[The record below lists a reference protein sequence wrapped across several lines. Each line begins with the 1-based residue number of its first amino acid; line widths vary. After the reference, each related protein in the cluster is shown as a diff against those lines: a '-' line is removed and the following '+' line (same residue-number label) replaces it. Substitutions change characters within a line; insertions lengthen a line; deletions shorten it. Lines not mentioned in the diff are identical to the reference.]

1 MAGQLQHRRA
11 VDERTRSPK
20 PQLSTQRPVHATRAA
35 PARNSD
41 APENSACWPLWR
53 ALDGTKKNLSK
64 RDIDR
69 AMRGVS
75 RGRRERWLTT
85 LVCSALLAV
94 SVPAFGQ
101 ASPDELARRHFE
113 SGAAYLEESDYDN
126 ALEAFD
132 KAYELSKRPEIQIN
146 IATVY
151 ERMGRL
157 KQAIGA
163 LDRYLEL
170 APDGELRETV
180 ELRKANLQK
189 RVDAGEGIEPEPE
202 PQPEP
207 EPTPAAKPPAP
218 KPEPKVPPPPV
229 KDGGT
234 PDEGPNVPAWILIGL
249 GGLSAGG
256 AVVTGLLAKS
266 EYDSAKSDCSPSCT
280 DDQLSTGRSMALTST
295 ILTGVAVVGVGVGLT
310 LLFTSSSGSQQSAS
324 RTPLKASA
332 FPQVFVGASTTGGA
346 FDARWRF

>member
-1 MAGQLQHRRA
+1 
-11 VDERTRSPK
+11 
-20 PQLSTQRPVHATRAA
+20 
-35 PARNSD
+35 
-41 APENSACWPLWR
+41 
-53 ALDGTKKNLSK
+53 
-64 RDIDR
+64 
-69 AMRGVS
+69 MRGVS

-113 SGAAYLEESDYDN
+113 SGAAYLEESDYEN

-170 APDGELRETV
+170 APEGELRETV

-189 RVDAGEGIEPEPE
+189 RVDAGEGVEPAPK
-202 PQPEP
+202 PQPER
-207 EPTPAAKPPAP
+207 EPKAAAKPPPPAP
-218 KPEPKVPPPPV
+218 KPEPKTSKVPV
-229 KDGGT
+229 QDDGT
-234 PDEGPNVPAWILIGL
+234 TDAGPNVPAWILIGL

-256 AVVTGLLAKS
+256 AVVTGLLAQS
-266 EYDSAKSDCSPSCT
+266 EYDTAKSDCSPTCT
-280 DDQLSTGRSMALTST
+280 DDQLSTGRNMALTST
-295 ILTGVAVVGVGVGLT
+295 ILTGVAVVGIGVGLT
-310 LLFTSSSGSQQSAS
+310 LLFTSSSSPQSAS
-324 RTPLKASA
+324 RVPAKPSA
-332 FPQVFVGASTTGGA
+332 FPQVFVGASTAGGA